1 MDIGLAAS
9 TSCWVSRL
17 RFEEDFHFLIHKDEF
32 EKKHHI
38 LISGGEIS
46 ESIFVDEESDGGIVI
61 LTNNTCFLRC
71 EKNKDIL
78 LMERFLHQFDMVI
91 TVSHYLQGF
100 IHLRWCRISSI
111 NSTYRWQGK
120 ILEHK
125 ENNILQY
132 YHDIMVR
139 IQVCPR
145 KGISSTILFWGWDVE
160 TINPTRRKGLDS

>member
-1 MDIGLAAS
+1 MSI
-9 TSCWVSRL
+9 
-17 RFEEDFHFLIHKDEF
+17 FLIHKDEF

-46 ESIFVDEESDGGIVI
+46 ESIFVDEKGDGGIVI
-61 LTNNTCFLRC
+61 LTNNTCFL
-71 EKNKDIL
+71 KMWKDIL

-111 NSTYRWQGK
+111 NSTYRWPGK

-139 IQVCPR
+139 IQVCSR
-145 KGISSTILFWGWDVE
+145 KGISSTICILGMGCWNHRSYSTEGSGFLGSYLIWSPKVQGSVCCC
-160 TINPTRRKGLDS
+160 